1 MIFFAGILFNADS
14 KSCVLFFIC
23 PFFYLWFFVLLF
35 VYKDKRKYEIMK
47 IKACRIESGWLEKIF
62 VEMQMQMRV

>member
-1 MIFFAGILFNADS
+1 
-14 KSCVLFFIC
+14 
-23 PFFYLWFFVLLF
+23 VLLF